1 MSTINTIDFESKL
14 TNELDKAIVQKSV
27 TSFMADNSFRQKFVG
42 ARTVLVPDVDFSGLG
57 DYDRDGGFTT
67 GAVNVNQES
76 YQLTQDRA
84 RSFSI
89 DREDMD
95 ETGIAGLA
103 GQIMGEFVRTKVAPE
118 IDAYTLSKLANLAAT
133 KEHTVSLESG
143 ETVTENC
150 LKLIN
155 SAIEKVSEEV
165 GYDEEIVVFVNP
177 TVYSAL
183 SNTSELTRSL
193 EVGDFTRGE
202 LTTKVQKS
210 R

>member
-1 MSTINTIDFESKL
+1 MSTINTLDFESKL

-118 IDAYTLSKLANLAAT
+118 IDAYTLSKLANLAVT

-155 SAIEKVSEEV
+155 SAIEKVSEE
-165 GYDEEIVVFVNP
+165 
-177 TVYSAL
+177 
-183 SNTSELTRSL
+183 
-193 EVGDFTRGE
+193 
-202 LTTKVQKS
+202 
-210 R
+210 

>member
-103 GQIMGEFVRTKVAPE
+103 GAGRTEVLE
-118 IDAYTLSKLANLAAT
+118 CLFGIAARE
-133 KEHTVSLESG
+133 KGKDPFIIILD
-143 ETVTENC
+143 
-150 LKLIN
+150 K
-155 SAIEKVSEEV
+155 IER
-165 GYDEEIVVFVNP
+165 
-177 TVYSAL
+177 L
-183 SNTSELTRSL
+183 
-193 EVGDFTRGE
+193 DF
-202 LTTKVQKS
+202 S
-210 R
+210 RWR